1 MKTLLTI
8 AAVCMLGLL
17 TTLVLG
23 QDQPPEP
30 PQVSA
35 ANWIP
40 LGDKMGFVVTPEVAS
55 RDPSVLAGYFVA
67 WHENS
72 WKRIDS
78 AGAFQFQ
85 PLHK

>member
-1 MKTLLTI
+1 MKTVLTL

-23 QDQPPEP
+23 QGQPPEP
-30 PQVSA
+30 PPVLAS
-35 ANWIP
+35 NWIP
-40 LGDKMGFVVTPEVAS
+40 ISDKIGFVVTPEAAG

-78 AGAFQFQ
+78 GGPFQLQ
-85 PLHK
+85 PLHQ

>member
-1 MKTLLTI
+1 ME
-8 AAVCMLGLL
+8 G
-17 TTLVLG
+17 
-23 QDQPPEP
+23 
-30 PQVSA
+30 
-35 ANWIP
+35 NWIP
-40 LGDKMGFVVTPEVAS
+40 IGDKMGFVVTPEVAS
-55 RDPSVLAGYFVA
+55 RDPSALAGYFVA